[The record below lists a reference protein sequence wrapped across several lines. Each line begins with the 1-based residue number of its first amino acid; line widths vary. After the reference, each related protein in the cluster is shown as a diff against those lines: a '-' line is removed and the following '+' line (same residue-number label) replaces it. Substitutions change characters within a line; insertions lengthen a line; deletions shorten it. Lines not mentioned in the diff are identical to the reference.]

1 MYILDANILIYA
13 YNPSSSESAKCAA
26 WLIDKFNNSPAVGI
40 PWVTINAFIR
50 ITTNHRAFLNPLST
64 KEAVDIISE
73 ILSLPSVMTPKE
85 NQDFWEIYSNQLKT
99 NQVSG
104 PLISDTYLAAL
115 SILHGATLVSTD
127 KDFLRFSEIKLENPL
142 ET

>member
-13 YNPSSSESAKCAA
+13 YNPKSSESAKCTS
-26 WLIDKFNNSPAVGI
+26 WLTDKLNNFPAVGI

-50 ITTNHRAFLNPLST
+50 ITTNHRAFINPLSI
-64 KEAVDIISE
+64 KEATDIITE
-73 ILSLPSVMTPKE
+73 ILSLPSVINPKE
-85 NQDFWEIYSNQLKT
+85 NQDFWGIYSNQLTVNKVT
-99 NQVSG
+99 G
-104 PLISDTYLAAL
+104 PLVSDAYLAAL

-127 KDFLRFSEIKLENPL
+127 KDFLRFRDVKLENPL